1 MEVRGLV
8 VSVSISATLV
18 AVTAWW
24 TAVPGGHGDGNG
36 VMPSSARAGLA
47 MPAQFGPGHFRPEPA
62 GQLSE
67 PRMVVLSHSQRASLG
82 RMEVQ
87 RARDT
92 GEPVSAKLTEEDLP
106 ECPQGEVDAHETSR
120 QLIQRQLA
128 EAGWVALLENL
139 RSDDLRWNATLSANY
154 LFRAINDSSEV
165 RATLRSYLEQHLA
178 SSDRQLRVLATSLCM
193 RVEVQEARSRRP
205 ISPHPEIRAAALR
218 WLTSPYPAGDRLEF
232 ETSATPS
239 VAMAKEFCLLHVA
252 WMEQD
257 LLGLMNGGDQ
267 EERFVAAVVLGNAA
281 RTRHCERIAAVL
293 VPHLRDNK
301 IEGDALEAMHALKRL
316 GSPVIPFL
324 ESALEFSTDKQERVC
339 LESTLAEIKSPG
351 SSRKIK
357 QAVDGRPISQRYVHP
372 AADWAPRWVPGYVLD
387 STSAGTASSSHR

>member
-1 MEVRGLV
+1 MELRALV
-8 VSVSISATLV
+8 IAASTCVILIAGVS
-18 AVTAWW
+18 WW
-24 TAVPGGHGDGNG
+24 SAVPGGHGDGNG
-36 VMPSSARAGLA
+36 VVRSSVRAGLTIP
-47 MPAQFGPGHFRPEPA
+47 MQVDPGPLRA
-62 GQLSE
+62 GWASQGSE
-67 PRMVVLSHSQRASLG
+67 KRRVSLSHPQRSSSGL
-82 RMEVQ
+82 MEMQ

-92 GEPVSAKLTEEDLP
+92 SEPVSGKLTGEDVP
-106 ECPQGEVDAHETSR
+106 EWPQVEMDAYETSR
-120 QLIQRQLA
+120 QLIRRQLA
-128 EAGWVALLENL
+128 EDGEVALLEHL
-139 RSDDLRWNATLSANY
+139 RSDDLRWNATLSADK
-154 LFRAINDSSEV
+154 LVRAINDSSEV
-165 RATLRSYLEQHLA
+165 RATLRPHLEQHLA
-178 SSDRQLRVLATSLCM
+178 SSDQQLRVLATSLCV
-193 RVEVQEARSRRP
+193 RVEVREARSGQP

-218 WLTSPYPAGDRLEF
+218 WLTSPYSASDRLEF

-239 VAMAKEFCLLHVA
+239 AAMAKEFCLLHAA

-257 LLGLMNGGDQ
+257 LLGLMGGGDQ

-324 ESALEFSTDKQERVC
+324 ESALESSTDKQERVC

-357 QAVDGRPISQRYVHP
+357 QAVDGMPISRRCAHP